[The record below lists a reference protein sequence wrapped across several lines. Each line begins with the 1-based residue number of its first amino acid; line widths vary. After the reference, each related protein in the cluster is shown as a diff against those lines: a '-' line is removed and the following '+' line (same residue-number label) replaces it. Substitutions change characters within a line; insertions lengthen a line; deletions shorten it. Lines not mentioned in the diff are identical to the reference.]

1 MNTTNTTP
9 ALNVV
14 TATSAGQTMT
24 TTKDFIASLP
34 PALTRRGSER
44 ASDATLAKRIRNELQ
59 LAVTRGVFPEDTRFS
74 VRIEHHSSLTV
85 EIVEWHGGALYNDEY
100 TTHLMD
106 PSAPEHQHRGRGAN
120 SHFSPAMGETLRSA
134 EAIADRH
141 NYDESDLQAD
151 YFNVGYYLTV
161 GCRALEAATRA
172 SIAAEIN
179 PGFAELREAARLAA
193 AAVGPK
199 VTKSLLGRSGLEGAS
214 EYRLKCLVKVAARAA
229 GRPLAYDKKRRGW
242 FPVEAAPSGS

>member
-1 MNTTNTTP
+1 
-9 ALNVV
+9 
-14 TATSAGQTMT
+14 MT
-24 TTKDFIASLP
+24 TVEDFIASLAP
-34 PALTRRGSER
+34 VLTRQGRER
-44 ASDATLAKRIRNELQ
+44 ASDVTLAKRIRSELQ
-59 LAVTRGVFPEDTRFS
+59 LAVTRGVFPEGTKFS
-74 VRIEHHSSLTV
+74 VRIEHHSSLAV
-85 EIVEWHGGALYNDEY
+85 EIVEWHGGALYNDDY

-106 PSAPEHQHRGRGAN
+106 PSAPEPQYRGRAN
-120 SHFSPAMGETLRSA
+120 SHFSLAMSETLRAA

-141 NYDESDLQAD
+141 NYDKSDLQTD

-161 GCRALEAATRA
+161 ECRALEAATRA

-199 VTKSLLGRSGLEGAS
+199 VTKAVLGRAGLEGAS
-214 EYRLKCLVKVAARAA
+214 EYSLKYLVKVAARAA

-242 FPVEAAPSGS
+242 FPVDAAS